1 MIPEDQLR
9 DIAQETAG
17 TVSDQESFAGTAAQ
31 YAKDAD
37 FKMFHE
43 VIDRAIDVA
52 ESLPHRL
59 RDLKKFV
66 ASHPELDRGG
76 F

>member
-1 MIPEDQLR
+1 MTPEDQLR
-9 DIAQETAG
+9 DHAQDTAG
-17 TVSDQESFAGTAAQ
+17 TVSDQESFAGNAAQ
-31 YAKDAD
+31 YAKDAN

-43 VIDRAIDVA
+43 VIDRAIEVA
-52 ESLPHRL
+52 EALPHSL

-66 ASHPELDRGG
+66 TAHPELDRGG